1 MNPDLPL
8 LLGRQACILV
18 VTDPQSDVLLRVLVC
33 GIVHMRWW
41 PLGTWMVVD
50 GFSATK
56 DGAREVL
63 PFEVL
68 DDYW

>member
-1 MNPDLPL
+1 MQQDTGP
-8 LLGRQACILV
+8 V
-18 VTDPQSDVLLRVLVC
+18 VFVLL
-33 GIVHMRWW
+33 IIAWAWW